1 MKVKWKIFRASFP
14 YICKNCGEFSSRQLE
29 YCEVCG
35 KKDTLRK
42 IEKEDYEKVIVDS
55 KSDNTQNKAKK
66 FSQKYKNLILRKKR
80 KQGLITILI
89 TSCAILIIDIIAFFL
104 ILDIANIPMEEIGDN
119 LWVLFLLVGFSIVVL
134 VSVFIATYVAYYH
147 AKYFWLY

>member
-35 KKDTLRK
+35 KKDSLKK
-42 IEKEDYEKVIVDS
+42 IEKEDYERVIEDS

-134 VSVFIATYVAYYH
+134 VSVFIATYAAYYH
-147 AKYFWLY
+147 AKYFWWY